1 MLSFRGFRFC
11 FPSYALA
18 LSGNLCTFA
27 FRNKYYCNMKTK
39 KITYEQALARLKR
52 SIEVKRN
59 AERRMAE
66 EWKAMGLQG
75 NIVTL

>member
-1 MLSFRGFRFC
+1 MGSDSVFLILYLYFQKNFVLLHSET
-11 FPSYALA
+11 
-18 LSGNLCTFA
+18 NII
-27 FRNKYYCNMKTK
+27 CNMKTK

>member
-1 MLSFRGFRFC
+1 MLSFRWVLILFTYFVLV
-11 FPSYALA
+11 FSEK
-18 LSGNLCTFA
+18 LCTFA

>member
-1 MLSFRGFRFC
+1 
-11 FPSYALA
+11 
-18 LSGNLCTFA
+18 
-27 FRNKYYCNMKTK
+27 MKTK

-59 AERRMAE
+59 AERRMAK